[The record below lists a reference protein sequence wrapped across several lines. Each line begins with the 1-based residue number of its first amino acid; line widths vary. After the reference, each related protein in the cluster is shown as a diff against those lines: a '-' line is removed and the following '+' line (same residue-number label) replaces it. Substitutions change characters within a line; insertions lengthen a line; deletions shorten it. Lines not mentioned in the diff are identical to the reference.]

1 MAQPNIV
8 PSLFGLTPELYQ
20 QQRLQDLQ
28 AQQTIAART
37 AAGPGTMLN
46 PSLAPLYAQAT
57 QQGQLVGEA
66 ARGVAGLLG
75 VEDPELA
82 KIRDVQAMRANYDTS
97 SAPGLREFARDLAG
111 KGYTDLAMQ
120 AATKADQMA
129 KALLDQNK
137 TAEETRILGR
147 EIKEIGIP
155 GNPEMV
161 IKAAVDKDGRIIN
174 YIGQPYSRF
183 TSKTNVNVDTAGE
196 SEFVKRLG
204 KNDADTVTDAMKT
217 RDNAINSIKNLNTLS
232 VLNDQELISGTYASG
247 RVGAVN
253 LLQTLGLA
261 NDKDKARLATSEQ
274 FQKVGRDLIL
284 QTLGG
289 KLGAGFSNED
299 RKFIESLIPSL
310 ENSPDAR
317 RKLIEFMQ
325 TKFTNIVNE
334 VDNLETYAREKK
346 GLGGYKY
353 KTPLP
358 STSAA
363 SASSATP
370 SRADIEAE
378 LKRRGELK

>member
-20 QQRLQDLQ
+20 QNRLADLQ
-28 AQQTIAART
+28 AQQRAAGT
-37 AAGPGTMLN
+37 MAAGPGTMLN
-46 PSLAPLYAQAT
+46 PSLAPLYAQAA
-57 QQGQLVGEA
+57 QQGQLLGEGVRA
-66 ARGVAGLLG
+66 VAGLLG

-97 SAPGLREFARDLAG
+97 SAAGLRAFARDLAE
-111 KGYTDLAMQ
+111 KGYTDLAIQ
-120 AATKADQMA
+120 AATRADQMA

-137 TAEETRILGR
+137 VAEETRLLGR

-196 SEFVKRLG
+196 SEFVKQLG
-204 KNDADTVTDAMKT
+204 KNDANTVTDAMKT
-217 RDNAINSIKNLNTLS
+217 RSDAINSIKNLNTLA

-247 RVGAVN
+247 RVGAAN

-261 NDKDKARLATSEQ
+261 TEKDTARLATSEQ

-310 ENSPDAR
+310 ENSPKAR
-317 RKLIEFMQ
+317 RELINFMQ
-325 TKFTNIVNE
+325 TKFTNIVDE
-334 VDNLETYAREKK
+334 VNNLETYAREKK

-358 STSAA
+358 SSSAA
-363 SASSATP
+363 PSSSTRP
-370 SRADIEAE
+370 TRADIEAE
-378 LKRRGELK
+378 LKRRGEL